1 MYHFDFFVIL
11 GGCLSIGVEGACESR
26 SFSSR
31 TGVYFFDEWD
41 ESDTLTGDVCI
52 PASVKVA

>member
-1 MYHFDFFVIL
+1 R
-11 GGCLSIGVEGACESR
+11 GCLSIGVEGACESR

-41 ESDTLTGDVCI
+41 ESDTLNGDVCI